1 MKSSVTLKEGML
13 FDADLQGFNI
23 PIDAAEQFGGQNQ
36 GPQPKGLV
44 LTSLV
49 GCTAMDVISMLRKM
63 KSEPEQFSVEAETE
77 LTDEHPKVFKSILIT
92 YRFKGGSVDKA
103 KAEKAIK
110 LSQEKYCGVSA
121 MLKKAVPID
130 YKIVIE

>member
-1 MKSSVTLKEGML
+1 MKSSVTLRDGML
-13 FDADLQGFNI
+13 FNGELQGFDI
-23 PIDAAEQFGGQNQ
+23 PIDAAEEFGGRHQ
-36 GPQPKGLV
+36 GPQPKGLM

-63 KSEPEQFSVEAETE
+63 KSEPEEFSVEAETE
-77 LTDEHPKVFKSILIT
+77 LTDEHPKVFKHILIT
-92 YRFKGGSVDKA
+92 YHLKGGHVDREKV
-103 KAEKAIK
+103 EKAVK

-121 MLKKAVPID
+121 MLRKTAPID